1 MSGKKIGIWAGGS
14 IGLFI
19 VLLILMYFLFPLLH
33 PKKARGVKK
42 QKQTNIKM
50 ATFNPVNHN
59 LQAVDSLRQRI
70 GFLHQKV
77 DSLAKSENRKQ
88 QVIDSLTQVLQ
99 NRKEPVKKAAAKK
112 QHHSTSVK
120 EASKSLL
127 NLEENSLGPIVN
139 LLNEDQ
145 LINLYK
151 HGSTRQ
157 REKLLRTLDPKKAAS
172 ILKRVMK

>member
-1 MSGKKIGIWAGGS
+1 MNGKKIGIWAGGS

-19 VLLILMYFLFPLLH
+19 VLLILMYFLFPFLH
-33 PKKARGVKK
+33 PKKAEDVKK
-42 QKQTNIKM
+42 QKQTDIKM

-77 DSLAKSENRKQ
+77 DSMTRSENRKQ
-88 QVIDSLTQVLQ
+88 QVIDSLSQVLK
-99 NRKEPVKKAAAKK
+99 NRKEPVKKAAEDK
-112 QHHSTSVK
+112 QQHSASVK
-120 EASKSLL
+120 DASKSLL
-127 NLEENSLGPIVN
+127 SLEENSLGPIVN
-139 LLNEDQ
+139 LLDEDQ

-157 REKLLRTLDPKKAAS
+157 REKLLRTLDPKKAAA